1 MQGNMDMSYDYHG
14 DIDFRVP
21 FTSIKNEDIHFYLDV
36 DTFVGKDTCGQN
48 CNHCWFVNYEK
59 VFSKSFGIN
68 EGHEI
73 YRKLTDQ
80 NFNIYPRYVDS
91 FAHNGEFMDIYGPA
105 HNREFRSGEDKN
117 ETDTMIAGDAW
128 TSGKPL
134 LQKNYKELLD
144 KAVKNGYGTISI
156 TFHGL
161 VNDAEEC
168 SLHSHAD
175 YPIKGVFPGAKCI
188 EVISRIK
195 SYSLESGDNNLIRVN
210 IGITVG
216 THNHTK
222 NDLVNYCKLFNKLGV
237 QTVRFNCFTDH
248 GRRHPHLQLT
258 QEQVAQFYQ
267 DIKWIHENIPLNFQ
281 LGVSEDFGTS
291 GIDILGLPSHVG
303 WCRAGRQLFAII
315 PEAGESLVING
326 IVHERIG
333 QIVGCV
339 NIFEPTFGYLTRF
352 KHTDSGETDY
362 QIHFNVD
369 AIEAF
374 TQERLSG
381 VYKNGCFAGEIL
393 QMQNYDIPL
402 VNQNRIDIIEV

>member
-156 TFHGL
+156 TFHGR

>member
-1 MQGNMDMSYDYHG
+1 MQENKDISYDYHG

-59 VFSKSFGIN
+59 VFSKSFGIQQ
-68 EGHEI
+68 GHDI
-73 YRKLTDQ
+73 YRKLTEQ
-80 NFNIYPRYVDS
+80 SFNVYPRYVDS

-105 HNREFRSGEDKN
+105 HNREFRAGENKN
-117 ETDTMIAGDAW
+117 ETDTMAAGDAW

-134 LQKNYKELLD
+134 LQKNYKDLLD
-144 KAVKNGYGTISI
+144 KAVNNGYGTISI

-161 VNDAEEC
+161 VDDPEALLL
-168 SLHSHAD
+168 SPHAD
-175 YPIKGVFPGAKCI
+175 YPIKGVFPGNKCI
-188 EVISRIK
+188 EVISRIQN
-195 SYSLESGDNNLIRVN
+195 YSSGNDHKASLRVN

-216 THNHTK
+216 THNHTRS
-222 NDLVNYCKLFNKLGV
+222 DLIKYCQLFNKLGV

-258 QEQVAQFYQ
+258 QDQVANFYR
-267 DIKWIHENIPLNFQ
+267 DIRWIHENVALNFQ

-291 GIDILGLPSHVG
+291 GIEILELPSHVG

-315 PEAGESLVING
+315 PATEESLVIDD

-352 KHTDSGETDY
+352 TDPLTGDTDY
-362 QIHFNVD
+362 QVHFD
-369 AIEAF
+369 SSAIEAF
-374 TQERLSG
+374 TQDRLSG
-381 VYKNGCFAGEIL
+381 IYKNGCFAGEIL

-402 VNQNRIDIIEV
+402 VDKNRIDIIEV

>member
-175 YPIKGVFPGAKCI
+175 YPIKGVFPGKKCI

-195 SYSLESGDNNLIRVN
+195 SYSRESGDNNLIRVN

-326 IVHERIG
+326 IVHECIG

-374 TQERLSG
+374 TQDRLSG

>member
-117 ETDTMIAGDAW
+117 ETYTMIAGDAW

-175 YPIKGVFPGAKCI
+175 YPIKGVFPGKKCI

-195 SYSLESGDNNLIRVN
+195 IYSRESGDNNLIRVN

-339 NIFEPTFGYLTRF
+339 NIFEPSFGYLTRF

-374 TQERLSG
+374 TQDRLSG

>member
-1 MQGNMDMSYDYHG
+1 MQRNMDMSYDYHG
-14 DIDFRVP
+14 DIDFRTP
-21 FTSIKNEDIHFYLDV
+21 FTSIRNEDIHFYLDV

-59 VFSKSFGIN
+59 VFSKSFGIR

-73 YRKLTDQ
+73 YRKLMDQ
-80 NFNIYPRYVDS
+80 DFNVYPRYVDS
-91 FAHNGEFMDIYGPA
+91 FAHDGEFMDIYGPA
-105 HNREFRSGEDKN
+105 HNREFRSGEEKN
-117 ETDTMIAGDAW
+117 ETDTMTAGDAW

-144 KAVKNGYGTISI
+144 RAVKNGYGTVSI

-161 VNDAEEC
+161 VDDVENC
-168 SLHSHAD
+168 SLRSHAD
-175 YPIKGVFPGAKCI
+175 YPIKGVFPGNKCI
-188 EVISRIK
+188 EVISRIR
-195 SYSLESGDNNLIRVN
+195 SYSREGGDNNLLRVN

-222 NDLVNYCKLFNKLGV
+222 NDLVNYCNLFNKLGV

-248 GRRHPHLQLT
+248 GRRHPHLQLS
-258 QEQVAQFYQ
+258 QQQVAQFYQ
-267 DIKWIHENIPLNFQ
+267 DIKWIHENIELNFQ

-291 GIDILGLPSHVG
+291 GIDVLGLPSHVG

-315 PEAGESLVING
+315 PVTGESLLING
-326 IVHERIG
+326 VAHERIG

-352 KHTDSGETDY
+352 THADSGETDY
-362 QIHFNVD
+362 QIHFDAD
-369 AIEAF
+369 AIESF
-374 TQERLSG
+374 TQDRLSG

-402 VNQNRIDIIEV
+402 VTQQRIDIIEV

>member
-59 VFSKSFGIN
+59 VFSKSFGIQ

-73 YRKLTDQ
+73 YRKLSEQ
-80 NFNIYPRYVDS
+80 RFNIYPRYVDS

-117 ETDTMIAGDAW
+117 ETDTMVAGDAW

-134 LQKNYKELLD
+134 LQKNFKELLD

-161 VNDAEEC
+161 VDDAEAC
-168 SLHSHAD
+168 SLRSHVD
-175 YPIKGVFPGAKCI
+175 YPIKGVFPGEKCI

-195 SYSLESGDNNLIRVN
+195 NYSQEKGDSNLMRVN

-222 NDLVNYCKLFNKLGV
+222 EDLVNYCHLFNKLGV

-267 DIKWIHENIPLNFQ
+267 DIKWVHENMSLNFQ

-291 GIDILGLPSHVG
+291 GIEVLELPSHVG

-315 PEAGESLVING
+315 PEAGESQLING
-326 IVHERIG
+326 TVHERIG

-352 KHTDSGETDY
+352 KHAESGETDY
-362 QIHFNVD
+362 QIHFNAE

-374 TQERLSG
+374 TQDRLSG

-402 VNQNRIDIIEV
+402 VNQKRIDIIEV

>member
-1 MQGNMDMSYDYHG
+1 MQDNMDMSYDYHG

-188 EVISRIK
+188 EVISRIR
-195 SYSLESGDNNLIRVN
+195 SYSRESGDNNLIRVN

-291 GIDILGLPSHVG
+291 GIDILGLPAHVG

-315 PEAGESLVING
+315 PEASESLVING

-374 TQERLSG
+374 TQDRLSG

>member
-188 EVISRIK
+188 EVISRIR
-195 SYSLESGDNNLIRVN
+195 SYSRESGDNNLIRVN

-326 IVHERIG
+326 IAHERIG